1 MPRKERILSPS
12 VPETGTHWSQ
22 ALKAGNILFI
32 SGQTSSLP
40 GGSIGAPG
48 DIAAQA
54 RIAFT
59 KIRHLCEAAG
69 ATMEDIVK
77 LTLLLRDI
85 DDQDALYSVY
95 DGFFSGENFPT
106 DTLIGNVHLAQKGFL
121 VEIEAIVAV
130 G

>member
-1 MPRKERILSPS
+1 MARKERILSPN
-12 VPETGTHWSQ
+12 VAETGTHWSQ
-22 ALKAGNILFI
+22 ALKTGNILFI
-32 SGQTSSLP
+32 SGQTSRLP
-40 GGSIGAPG
+40 DGSAGAPG
-48 DIAAQA
+48 DVAGQA

-95 DGFFSGENFPT
+95 GEFFSGENYPT
-106 DTLIGNVHLAQKGFL
+106 DTLIGNVHLARKEFL
-121 VEIEAIVAV
+121 VEIEAIVAL